1 VCKIKRSSTCIFCV
15 SFQFWCSPV
24 LKNGG
29 LDQPMNNSD
38 HLESVRPPVE
48 MMMVALLLLRR
59 LLLRR
64 LLMTG

>member
-1 VCKIKRSSTCIFCV
+1 
-15 SFQFWCSPV
+15 
-24 LKNGG
+24 
-29 LDQPMNNSD
+29 MNNSD